1 MPYCQETFNIIKQ
14 TDKYKS
20 TMRRLNYKSY
30 HKLKEENQEAYQ
42 NKLILKQAKYFIKN
56 KTPQE
61 LEEYLK
67 QVSIKQGE
75 ERSTK
80 IREII
85 IKLNTIQIPIY

>member
-1 MPYCQETFNIIKQ
+1 MPYIVKQ

-30 HKLKEENQEAYQ
+30 HKLKEENPEAYK
-42 NKLILKQAKYFIKN
+42 NKLIPKQAKYFIKT
-56 KTPQE
+56 KSPQE

-67 QVSIKQGE
+67 KIAIKQVD

-80 IREII
+80 IRENII
-85 IKLNTIQIPIY
+85 NLSA

>member
-30 HKLKEENQEAYQ
+30 HKLKEENPEAYH
-42 NKLILKQAKYFIKN
+42 NKLILKQAKYFIKT
-56 KTPQE
+56 KSPQE

-80 IREII
+80 IRETI

>member
-80 IREII
+80 IRETI

>member
-1 MPYCQETFNIIKQ
+1 MPYCQETFNIVKQ

-30 HKLKEENQEAYQ
+30 HKLKEENPEAYQ

-56 KTPQE
+56 KSPQE
-61 LEEYLK
+61 LEEYFK
-67 QVSIKQGE
+67 KIAIKQGD

-80 IREII
+80 IRETI

>member
-1 MPYCQETFNIIKQ
+1 MPYCQETFNIVKQ

-30 HKLKEENQEAYQ
+30 HKLKEENPEAYQ

-67 QVSIKQGE
+67 KIAIKQGD
-75 ERSTK
+75 ERSNKT
-80 IREII
+80 REII
-85 IKLNTIQIPIY
+85 ISLSALH